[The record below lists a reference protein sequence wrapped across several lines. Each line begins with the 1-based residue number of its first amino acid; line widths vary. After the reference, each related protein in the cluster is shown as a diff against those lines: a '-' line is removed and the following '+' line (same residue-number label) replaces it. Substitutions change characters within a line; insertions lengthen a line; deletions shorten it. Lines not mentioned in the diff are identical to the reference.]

1 MAEAEKVAI
10 EKREKDVTIEKLAED
25 VLQLARDTILVQ
37 LRFLDAAI
45 SKLTLMSKSGIR
57 SVMTDG
63 SKIYYDSRY
72 LLEAYRDEPAWAVR
86 MYLHMLLHCIFHHP
100 FGYDR
105 LEKELWNLTV
115 DVAVEETI
123 LSMEIPGFSLSKDED
138 AKRLLGYLKLQVPV
152 LTAEKLYRYFKVNG
166 PSAELKKEL
175 VRLFFMDR
183 HESWQ
188 RKETVELSDA
198 DWKKISARAGA
209 DLQSFSA
216 GKTGGETLI
225 QNLSEAVREHYD
237 YGKLLQKFVVTGEDM
252 APSEDEFDY
261 VYYTY
266 GLSRYGNMP
275 LIEPLEYRES
285 RKVREFVIAL
295 DTSAS
300 CRGPI
305 VRGFLNKTYSL
316 LKSEE
321 NFFTKINVHIIQCDN
336 EVRSD
341 TKITCDEDFEA
352 FIKEGR
358 LIGFGSTDF
367 RPVFAYVDRLM
378 EKGEFENL
386 KGLIYFTD
394 GFGIYPEKMPP
405 YNVIFAFLNEDE
417 GRPAVP
423 VWAVKAVIEEEELE
437 KQHEY

>member
-1 MAEAEKVAI
+1 MAGTEDA
-10 EKREKDVTIEKLAED
+10 TIEKLAEE
-25 VLQLARDTILVQ
+25 VLQLARDTIVVQ

-45 SKLTLMSKSGIR
+45 SKLTLVSKPGIGGL
-57 SVMTDG
+57 MTDG
-63 SKIYYDSRY
+63 SHIYYDSRY
-72 LLEAYRDEPAWAVR
+72 LLSAYRREPALAVR
-86 MYLHMLLHCIFHHP
+86 MYLHMLFHCIFYHP

-105 LEKELWNLTV
+105 LEKELWDLAA
-115 DVAVEETI
+115 DIAVEETI
-123 LSMEIPGFSLSKDED
+123 LSMEIPGFSLPWDEE
-138 AKRLLGYLKLQVPV
+138 AKRLLEHLKLQVPV
-152 LTAEKLYRYFKVNG
+152 LTAEKLYRYFRVNN
-166 PSAELKKEL
+166 PSSDLKKEL

-188 RKETVELSDA
+188 IKETVALSDA
-198 DWKKISARAGA
+198 DWKKISERIGA
-209 DLQSFSA
+209 DLRSFSA
-216 GKTGGETLI
+216 GKTGGESLI
-225 QNLSEAVREHYD
+225 KNLSEAVRDRYD
-237 YGKLLQKFVVTGEDM
+237 YGKLLQKFVVAGEDM

-275 LIEPLEYRES
+275 LIEPLEYKES
-285 RKVREFVIAL
+285 KKVREFVIAL

-316 LKSEE
+316 LKGGE

-341 TKITCDEDFEA
+341 TKITCDEDFA
-352 FIKEGR
+352 TFIKEGR
-358 LIGFGSTDF
+358 LTGFGSTDF
-367 RPVFAYVDRLM
+367 RPVFSYVDGLM
-378 EKGEFENL
+378 ENGEFENL

-394 GFGIYPEKMPP
+394 GFGSYPEKMPP
-405 YNVIFAFLNEDE
+405 YDVIFAFLNEDE

-423 VWAVKAVIEEEELE
+423 VWAIKAVIEEEELE